1 MTLREWQRRDSSQ
14 AGGILASLITLVAA
28 ILLLAILYFARHP
41 IFRLIGEGWVVEDP
55 LERSDAILVLS
66 DDNFYADRAT
76 RASQIYRQGL
86 APIVVASGR
95 RLRPYAGLSEL
106 IEHDLVERG
115 VPKDKILRAT
125 HDADSTR
132 EEAKALAQIA
142 KQKKWH
148 SVIVVTSNFHT
159 RRARYVFRHVFP
171 EDVKIRISGARDGD
185 FDPET
190 WWEKR
195 ISVKD
200 LVREMA
206 GMVVAIWEQHAGSD
220 SAERSQRIGALHVP
234 NPLDV
239 VWHVTS
245 HPTFATRYF
254 PLHSPKSC
262 TIFTVPSRESQP
274 ADEERLTGVKI
285 LRRGVSCG
293 RKKT

>member
-1 MTLREWQRRDSSQ
+1 MTLREWQRRVPSES
-14 AGGILASLITLVAA
+14 GGILASLIALVAA
-28 ILLLAILYFARHP
+28 ILLFAALYLARHP
-41 IFRLIGEGWVVEDP
+41 IFRLLGEGWVVEDT
-55 LERSDAILVLS
+55 LERSDAIVVLS

-95 RLRPYAGLSEL
+95 RLRPYAGIAEL

-115 VPKDKILRAT
+115 VPKEKILRAV
-125 HDADSTR
+125 HDADNTR
-132 EEAKALAQIA
+132 EEATALAPVVA
-142 KQKKWH
+142 QKKWR
-148 SVIVVTSNFHT
+148 SVILVTSNFHT
-159 RRARYVFRHVFP
+159 RRARYIFRHVFP
-171 EDVKIRISGARDGD
+171 EDVKIRVTGARDGD
-185 FDPET
+185 FDPER

-195 ISVKD
+195 ISVKE
-200 LVREMA
+200 LTQEMA
-206 GMVVAIWEQHAGSD
+206 AMLVAIWEQHTGPDTPDKSL
-220 SAERSQRIGALHVP
+220 RIGGPAVPSPLH
-234 NPLDV
+234 V

-245 HPTFATRYF
+245 HPRFATRYF
-254 PLHSPKSC
+254 PLHPPKSC